1 MLLYD
6 SAREIETTRQTRHT
20 VVATVQINHR
30 DTACFLMQTVDVLV
44 DIGC

>member
-6 SAREIETTRQTRHT
+6 SARDGDATGQTRHT